1 MLAFEARFY
10 NCFFFFSGKDF
21 DFLRLKLYH
30 MESELE
36 NHCCRLKGELNNNIL
51 STLLF
56 KDIGYVLI
64 KQYYLE
70 STL

>member
-1 MLAFEARFY
+1 MLTYFIPV
-10 NCFFFFSGKDF
+10 FSGKDF

-30 MESELE
+30 MESEHE
-36 NHCCRLKGELNNNIL
+36 NHRRDCCRLKGELYNNIL

-64 KQYYLE
+64 KQYYLKR
-70 STL
+70 SL